1 MAKSDTIQRTTV
13 AVLEMSC
20 AVCAANVES
29 KTRSIPGVV
38 SAEVNFASGDM
49 TLAFDRTKVSLNEI
63 RQQIQSI
70 GYDILIE
77 EDTTG
82 EKKEEK
88 QAEHYR
94 RLRLRTLGAW
104 ALAIPLM
111 IVAMVFMNDARA
123 DWAML
128 VMTLPILYFGRS
140 FFINAVRQARHRTAN
155 MDTLVALSVSVAF
168 LFSLLNTVAPE
179 ILNASGMASHVYYE
193 AAGMIIAFVLLG
205 KLLEER
211 AKGNT
216 SSAIRRLMGLQPK
229 TARVLTSE
237 GEKDLPIGMI
247 KTGDRISVRP
257 GERIPVDGRV
267 IQGSSYVDESMIS
280 GEPIPVRKT
289 PGERVLCGTINQ
301 RGAFLVQATGV
312 SGDTVLARI
321 IRMVELA
328 QGSKAPV
335 QRIVDK
341 IAGIFV
347 PVVMGISLLTLLLWL
362 WIGGSAYL
370 HAAIVS
376 AVSVL
381 VIACPCALGLATP
394 TALMVGI
401 GRGAENHIL
410 IKDAFALENLC
421 RVDTMALDKTGT
433 LTVGSPR
440 VTQFMD
446 LGYLLKQYKDILFSM
461 ENRSEH
467 PLALAIV
474 SYLKERGA
482 QQTVLEDFE
491 ALAGKGIRAC
501 VEGQTFWIGSQA
513 FCREYVPGQIQKDL
527 ADTIARWQN
536 QGQSLSFFGRN
547 DELLCVIA
555 VSDPL
560 KPTSRQAVEQL
571 GRLGIEVHMLTGDAE
586 KTAAYVASQ
595 AGIRHFSAGMMP
607 QDKADYITRLQQQGR
622 TVAMAGDGIN
632 DSQALAS
639 ANVSIAMGRGTDIAM
654 DVAMVTLMTSDLM
667 LLPKAV
673 NLSRRT
679 VRLIRQNLFW
689 AFVYNVIGIPIAA
702 GVLYPL
708 NGMLMSPMW
717 ASAAM
722 ALSSVSVVANALR
735 LGRGRL

>member
-1 MAKSDTIQRTTV
+1 MAKNNNIQTITV
-13 AVLEMSC
+13 PVLEMSC
-20 AVCAANVES
+20 AVCATNVEN
-29 KTRSIPGVV
+29 KTRSITGVV

-49 TLAFDRTKVSLNEI
+49 HLTFDRSKVSLDE
-63 RQQIQSI
+63 IQSQIRAI
-70 GYDILIE
+70 GYDILT
-77 EDTTG
+77 DNTQD
-82 EKKEEK
+82 KEEK
-88 QAEHYR
+88 QAAHYR
-94 RLRLRTLGAW
+94 RLRQRTIGAW
-104 ALAIPLM
+104 ALAVPLM
-111 IVAMVFMNDARA
+111 VVAMVFMDNPKA

-128 VMTLPILYFGRS
+128 VMTLPILYFGRH
-140 FFINAVRQARHRTAN
+140 FFSNAVRQAKHRTAN

-168 LFSLLNTVAPE
+168 LFSVFNTVAPQM
-179 ILNASGMASHVYYE
+179 LNPQGLEVHVYYE
-193 AAGMIIAFVLLG
+193 AAGMIVSFVLLG

-216 SSAIRRLMGLQPK
+216 SSAIRKLMGLQPK
-229 TARVLTSE
+229 TARIVTPD

-247 KTGDRISVRP
+247 KPNDRICVRP
-257 GERIPVDGRV
+257 GERIAIDGEVVD
-267 IQGSSYVDESMIS
+267 GSSYVDESMIS
-280 GEPIPVRKT
+280 GEPVPVRKT
-289 PGERVLCGTINQ
+289 PGEKVLSGTINQ
-301 RGAFLVQATGV
+301 RGTFIVQATQVGA
-312 SGDTVLARI
+312 DTVLARI
-321 IRMVELA
+321 IRMVEQA

-347 PVVMGISLLTLLLWL
+347 PIVMGVSILTLLLWL
-362 WIGGSAYL
+362 CIGGTGQL

-446 LGYLLKQYKDILFSM
+446 IGYLLKHYKDVLFSM

-467 PLALAIV
+467 PLAQAIA
-474 SYLKERGA
+474 SYLKERGS
-482 QQTVLEDFE
+482 QDTPLEDFE
-491 ALAGKGIRAC
+491 AIAGKGIRA
-501 VEGQTFWIGSQA
+501 VAAGRTFWVGSRA
-513 FCREYVPGQIQKDL
+513 LCREFVAQEFQKDL
-527 ADTIARWQN
+527 AETVAKWQS
-536 QGQSLSFFGRN
+536 QGQSIVFFGQ
-547 DELLCVIA
+547 DEKLLCVVA

-560 KPTSRQAVEQL
+560 KPTSKKAVRQLERQ
-571 GRLGIEVHMLTGDAE
+571 GIEVHMLTGDSE
-586 KTAAYVASQ
+586 KTAAYVAAQ
-595 AGIRHFSAGMMP
+595 AGIKHFRATMMP
-607 QDKADYITRLQQQGR
+607 HDKAQYVQQLQHQGR
-622 TVAMAGDGIN
+622 VVAMAGDGIN

-689 AFVYNVIGIPIAA
+689 AFIYNVIGIPIAA
-702 GVLYPL
+702 GALYPFF
-708 NGMLMSPMW
+708 GILMSPMW

-735 LGRGRL
+735 LRRGKL